1 MAKPAFSALEVLQRL
16 DVFLLPKI
24 RPHFVTEVELGVG
37 GLPEQE
43 VAEPQLAACSDEQVG
58 AGELSQNVVRGEVAG
73 EHLLVD
79 VLRVEPLVL
88 HLAGELPAC
97 LHDVPPPAVACR

>member
-1 MAKPAFSALEVLQRL
+1 MAKPAYSALEVLQRL

-43 VAEPQLAACSDEQVG
+43 VAEPQLTACSDEQVG
-58 AGELSQNVVRGEVAG
+58 AGELSQNVRGEVAG
-73 EHLLVD
+73 EHRLVD
-79 VLRVEPLVL
+79 VIRVEQLVL
-88 HLAGELPAC
+88 HLAGELPARP
-97 LHDVPPPAVACR
+97 HDVPPPAVAGR